1 MVFIASSLVD
11 LYTNKSK
18 FFKWLSIVNLILF
31 IRWVVFFKGRGNK
44 KSIFD
49 DMFLVMKLK
58 TELSK
63 VLQEEKMQRKNKDDF
78 LILTFFVSFF
88 CKRPLG
94 KYVHTFIVLGGGE
107 KRLKINI
114 TIIS

>member
-31 IRWVVFFKGRGNK
+31 IRWVVFFLKGGNK

-88 CKRPLG
+88 VVRDHWVNMYTLSL
-94 KYVHTFIVLGGGE
+94 F
-107 KRLKINI
+107 
-114 TIIS
+114 